1 MSFRMFSYF
10 CQLIFTESDLIENPK
25 CNGVF
30 IELHPSKIAQLKENY
45 VIFDEELKVEKLQDS
60 LVFAF
65 PLLMFRNNKEDFYLP
80 LFIVDLP
87 EKFLITSPFTGFSIA
102 ANNPDSVKVN
112 ISVLTNYFDVD
123 ADQIDENR
131 NLIEMVSLICE
142 TPFED
147 FKSMYFG
154 FIQWAKDRLDAKE
167 SLESKKHNSQKIIF
181 QPNPDGL
188 IYPLQSNDFNT
199 NRDLEDFKHILS
211 EIQTHGEQLVAQKY
225 PLLDHYLNKIGDSQ
239 SVVKKHPVDRV
250 KTYGLFESKYSLGR
264 GQYQAIQA
272 ANITPFLPLIAVQGA
287 PGTGKTTLFKS
298 LIAQQITARAIAIIE
313 DKDQSLNM
321 LVCSTA
327 IKAVDNVIAD
337 LKGEKFTQD
346 LEWLWFH
353 GGAKY
358 KIDLEIQERLEPHIM
373 RLKASDFNE
382 SEYLAL
388 KRQILASKA
397 QIDAIAERYSK
408 AFTDDCIAMINL
420 PFTNWDYD
428 CSTIALASRLSQYI
442 SSIDTKL
449 DDQFKAQPYDE
460 QLLKEN
466 ILLLKQQS
474 EGLLTKVKNM
484 AKAKAHVKGLYAY
497 WPKKFTTSQF
507 SDWMLNKKVRGS
519 FSGGVSKS
527 MLKKS
532 RLNFDKIEKC
542 K

>member
-1 MSFRMFSYF
+1 MVRGIANSKIGFG
-10 CQLIFTESDLIENPK
+10 DLILLLRYFFK
-25 CNGVF
+25 
-30 IELHPSKIAQLKENY
+30 
-45 VIFDEELKVEKLQDS
+45 LKVS
-60 LVFAF
+60 
-65 PLLMFRNNKEDFYLP
+65 
-80 LFIVDLP
+80 
-87 EKFLITSPFTGFSIA
+87 
-102 ANNPDSVKVN
+102 
-112 ISVLTNYFDVD
+112 
-123 ADQIDENR
+123 
-131 NLIEMVSLICE
+131 
-142 TPFED
+142 
-147 FKSMYFG
+147 
-154 FIQWAKDRLDAKE
+154 
-167 SLESKKHNSQKIIF
+167 
-181 QPNPDGL
+181 
-188 IYPLQSNDFNT
+188 
-199 NRDLEDFKHILS
+199 
-211 EIQTHGEQLVAQKY
+211 TH
-225 PLLDHYLNKIGDSQ
+225 P
-239 SVVKKHPVDRV
+239 
-250 KTYGLFESKYSLGR
+250 
-264 GQYQAIQA
+264 
-272 ANITPFLPLIAVQGA
+272 
-287 PGTGKTTLFKS
+287 
-298 LIAQQITARAIAIIE
+298 
-313 DKDQSLNM
+313 
-321 LVCSTA
+321 
-327 IKAVDNVIAD
+327 
-337 LKGEKFTQD
+337 
-346 LEWLWFH
+346 
-353 GGAKY
+353 
-358 KIDLEIQERLEPHIM
+358 
-373 RLKASDFNE
+373 SDFNE